1 ARRLD
6 LDRAAGLGG
15 EPREDAQQRRFPA
28 ARWSDDAD
36 EFARRDAQ
44 VDVVEG
50 NHATRTAQV
59 FLAQSDD
66 VDRRAAPLDGH
77 SYLPPADALTSA
89 APGELAVLVLEDER
103 GELAQR
109 VVDVALV
116 HDPIGRELG
125 VAHLALEEPSLH
137 VEHALDIDGAVR
149 AARRPRIFVQQFR

>member
-1 ARRLD
+1 MPGSVTKDRAALAHAAGELVRIMPPESGQPHELQGGLDPCRRFLGGNAARHEAEANIGLDAHPGEEAALLEHHRVLDRPARRLD

-36 EFARRDAQ
+36 EFAWRDAQ

-77 SYLPPADALTSA
+77 
-89 APGELAVLVLEDER
+89 
-103 GELAQR
+103 
-109 VVDVALV
+109 
-116 HDPIGRELG
+116 
-125 VAHLALEEPSLH
+125 
-137 VEHALDIDGAVR
+137 
-149 AARRPRIFVQQFR
+149 